1 MIQTRIKRQKPL
13 PTGKAPLEH
22 EVRRNI
28 AWAAGAEDFQYRDP
42 LYHVTES
49 FQLNFDAMGRRHMA
63 GQAGGEAPQQAGEEP
78 EEKRERGARGE
89 ERDILQKEA
98 RPGQDTA
105 MGMEN
110 KDLPDPASSRSFYEM
125 KNPED
130 QGMLSRFSE
139 TAFQRGTMSG
149 AVLRGTGKMML
160 FSCLKK
166 TIGQSQPRREQQRKL
181 FDHGSQVRNVPG
193 HNPDKVAFNRT
204 FVDSAVGIVVDTLR
218 DARRTVEDIQDLVNG
233 GLSKTEAGA
242 YGADTLRRM
251 YPFLDDSREKQQLG
265 EYYARM
271 KDGGLGPDERGI
283 LQNAVNRTHALIDK
297 KARMRTEFMNKLR
310 FLSDRANEALA
321 ELEEPGFVQSLT
333 EALEELFVPETPPD
347 DGEPGEGG
355 TEEHGGSPFGSDE
368 PEGDEPGTLDPGA
381 GDYTGSAGGGEPDQG
396 FADGAADPDG
406 DGGDGSAAGGS

>member
-1 MIQTRIKRQKPL
+1 MSQTRIKRQKPL
-13 PTGKAPLEH
+13 PVGKAPLER

-28 AWAAGAEDFQYRDP
+28 AWAAGTEDFQYRDP

-49 FQLNFDAMGRRHMA
+49 FQMNFDAMGRRHMA
-63 GQAGGEAPQQAGEEP
+63 GQAGGETPQQAGEEP
-78 EEKRERGARGE
+78 EEEKERGAKGE
-89 ERDILQKEA
+89 EKDILQKEA

-110 KDLPDPASSRSFYEM
+110 EDLPDPMSSRSFYEM
-125 KNPED
+125 KNPKD
-130 QGMLSRFSE
+130 QGMLRRFSE

-218 DARRTVEDIQDLVNG
+218 DARRTVEDMQDLVNG
-233 GLSKTEAGA
+233 GLNKTEAGA
-242 YGADTLRRM
+242 YGADTMRRM
-251 YPFLDDSREKQQLG
+251 YPFLDDSREKEQLG

-283 LQNAVNRTHALIDK
+283 LQNAINRTHALIDK

-321 ELEEPGFVQSLT
+321 EFEEPGFVQTLT
-333 EALEELFVPETPPD
+333 EALEEIFGPEMPPD
-347 DGEPGEGG
+347 DSGPGEGG

-368 PEGDEPGTLDPGA
+368 PEGDEPGKVDPEA
-381 GDYTGSAGGGEPDQG
+381 GDYAGSAGGGEPYQG
-396 FADGAADPDG
+396 VADGAAYPDG
-406 DGGDGSAAGGS
+406 DGGDGSSAGGP

>member
-1 MIQTRIKRQKPL
+1 MSQTRIKRQKPL
-13 PTGKAPLEH
+13 PSGKAPLER

-28 AWAAGAEDFQYRDP
+28 AWAAGTEGFQYRDP

-63 GQAGGEAPQQAGEEP
+63 GYAGGEAPQQAGEEP
-78 EEKRERGARGE
+78 EEKKERGAKGE
-89 ERDILQKEA
+89 EKDILQKET
-98 RPGQDTA
+98 RQGQDTA
-105 MGMEN
+105 MGSESE
-110 KDLPDPASSRSFYEM
+110 DLPDPKSSRSFYEM

-218 DARRTVEDIQDLVNG
+218 DARRTVEDMQDLVNG
-233 GLSKTEAGA
+233 GLSKTESGA
-242 YGADTLRRM
+242 YGADTMRRM
-251 YPFLDDSREKQQLG
+251 YPFLDDSREKQQLSD
-265 EYYARM
+265 YYARM

-283 LQNAVNRTHALIDK
+283 LQNAINRTHALIDK

-333 EALEELFVPETPPD
+333 EALEELFRPETPPD
-347 DGEPGEGG
+347 DGGPGESG
-355 TEEHGGSPFGSDE
+355 TEEHGGGPFGSDE
-368 PEGDEPGTLDPGA
+368 PEGDEPGTLDPEA
-381 GDYTGSAGGGEPDQG
+381 GDYAGSAGGGEPDQG
-396 FADGAADPDG
+396 VADGAAYPDG
-406 DGGDGSAAGGS
+406 DGGDGPAVGGP